1 MTSFLLKVFSGCRI
15 QPFPDRQRQHWL
27 RPGPGNGAT
36 VKKER
41 RRSSSA
47 KRSWSFGRK
56 RRRRRSRHRR
66 SSLKHVEPDG
76 QSKSGNIRSSE
87 GARKVHS
94 LHRHCCSQVSVRACY
109 RLVETFFGFVTFVQ
123 KRVIFLTVVFSW
135 VSNRPYQLLNDS
147 QSLGINVFW
156 RNITTYIVLR

>member
-1 MTSFLLKVFSGCRI
+1 MLHLDYWGSSKIWLYLILIIQTLFTSLYSEQIFFSLKVSARCRI
-15 QPFPDRQRQHWL
+15 QPFSDRQRQHRL
-27 RPGPGNGAT
+27 RSGPGNGAT

-56 RRRRRSRHRR
+56 WRRRRSRHRR
-66 SSLKHVEPDG
+66 SSLEHVEPDG

-109 RLVETFFGFVTFVQ
+109 RLFETFFGFVQ
-123 KRVIFLTVVFSW
+123 KLVIF
-135 VSNRPYQLLNDS
+135 
-147 QSLGINVFW
+147 
-156 RNITTYIVLR
+156 

>member
-1 MTSFLLKVFSGCRI
+1 MSIFKSPEIGIRVLHFDYWWSSKIWLWIRLVSQTLFTSLNIRNEFSFLSEVSARCRI
-15 QPFPDRQRQHWL
+15 QPFPDRQRQHRL

-56 RRRRRSRHRR
+56 WRRRRSRHRR
-66 SSLKHVEPDG
+66 SSLEHVEPDG

-109 RLVETFFGFVTFVQ
+109 RLFETFFGFVQ
-123 KRVIFLTVVFSW
+123 
-135 VSNRPYQLLNDS
+135 
-147 QSLGINVFW
+147 
-156 RNITTYIVLR
+156 